1 MWSEGAVRGVAFPHE
16 NVSQGNA
23 EMFLDSHLEIVVTYL

>member
-1 MWSEGAVRGVAFPHE
+1 MWSEGAVRGVAFLHE

-23 EMFLDSHLEIVVTYL
+23 EMFLDSHLEIAVTYL